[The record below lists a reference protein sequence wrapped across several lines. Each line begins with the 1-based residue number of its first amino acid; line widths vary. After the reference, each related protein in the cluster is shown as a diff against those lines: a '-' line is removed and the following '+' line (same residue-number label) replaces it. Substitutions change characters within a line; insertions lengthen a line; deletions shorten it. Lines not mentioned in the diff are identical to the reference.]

1 MKQGSVVIHLH
12 YFSMVNGVRGER
24 KDKNINLS
32 VLRSKPEEIKSSQN
46 LLSKKILSTTYI
58 HSYTWYD
65 IKCNKYQSNR
75 KKCCEL

>member
-58 HSYTWYD
+58 HTHGM
-65 IKCNKYQSNR
+65 I
-75 KKCCEL
+75 